1 MKRGGYEGGET
12 MKSFKNIGLLGVIA
26 FSALVLTACTQS
38 KTTGGSSNQS
48 VSSTSTQSEEGANAV
63 VITYSEG
70 GFSPASVKVKV
81 GQEVTFKN
89 TSSSNVEVNSA
100 PHPTHTL
107 YPELNING
115 VAAGAS
121 GSTTFSKA
129 GTYKYHNHL
138 NAGQNGTIVVE

>member
-1 MKRGGYEGGET
+1 MSLK
-12 MKSFKNIGLLGVIA
+12 KIGLLGIIA
-26 FSALVLTACTQS
+26 VSALVLSACTKS
-38 KTTGGSSNQS
+38 KTTSGGTNQT
-48 VSSTSTQSEEGANAV
+48 VSSTSTQIGEEAGEV
-63 VITYSEG
+63 VIIYSEG
-70 GFSPASVKVKV
+70 GFSPASVNVKF
-81 GQEVTFKN
+81 GQKVTFKN
-89 TSSSNVEVNSA
+89 TSSSKVEVNSA

-115 VAAGAS
+115 IAAGAS